1 MTEVATGQWLPRT
14 PLSVERDDDAA
25 CKNMNDLLSDTAD
38 VDSCLTKEQLVSPF
52 MAAVSLQA
60 PITSKSVSAITS
72 ESVSAITS
80 EGIISKIQCIKI
92 GNEHG
97 LALDVIPAHLA
108 GAVNNGKF

>member
-1 MTEVATGQWLPRT
+1 MTEEATGQWLPRT

-38 VDSCLTKEQLVSPF
+38 IHCSLTKEQLVSPF

-60 PITSKSVSAITS
+60 PITS

-80 EGIISKIQCIKI
+80 KSVSGVTSKRIISKIQCIKI

-97 LALDVIPAHLA
+97 LALDVIPT
-108 GAVNNGKF
+108 GAVNNEKF